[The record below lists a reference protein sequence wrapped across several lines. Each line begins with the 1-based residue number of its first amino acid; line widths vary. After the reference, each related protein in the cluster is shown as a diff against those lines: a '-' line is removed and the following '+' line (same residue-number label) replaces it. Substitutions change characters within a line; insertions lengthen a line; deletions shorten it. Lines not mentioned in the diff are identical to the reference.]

1 MWCLSNYVFIFVCRW
16 SVLFFVPYTML
27 LVYFSW
33 LFFYLLSSALSSTHA
48 LALGWFFTD
57 LVRLAGSSQ
66 ISPSHTPDWNFL
78 FWQLCEHCNEHCEE
92 IMYEIMIMKLWMVET
107 YEHYQ
112 NSSVVLLV
120 LQDRP
125 KLSQLCELHPPPLV
139 VVWSWVIPLEP
150 SSQWKLR
157 KFRF

>member
-1 MWCLSNYVFIFVCRW
+1 MNFHVIKIDKKCIILCDVCLITSLFLFVGDLCCFLCRTQCFWCI
-16 SVLFFVPYTML
+16 
-27 LVYFSW
+27 FSW

-125 KLSQLCELHPPPLV
+125 KLSQLCELQ
-139 VVWSWVIPLEP
+139 S
-150 SSQWKLR
+150 K
-157 KFRF
+157 